1 MESPPMEQS
10 HPPASESAAP
20 AAPAT
25 PGTETASLET
35 PPAPTGVFHRTTRFD
50 VDTPPPDLFGRP
62 RLDRF
67 MRAVTTFSDVYT
79 PAMGRPL
86 LRRNPRLPAP
96 RARAPL
102 SLVITAHSAVAEDVV
117 ELRLADPSGDRLP
130 RWQPGAH
137 LRLTLPSGRERHY
150 SLCGDPADRT
160 AYRIA
165 VRRIAD
171 GGGGSREIHD
181 ELHVGARLTVRG
193 PRNGFA
199 FCGEPRLLF
208 LAGGIGITPLLP
220 MAREAQRRG
229 LDWQLVHAGRSEA
242 SMPFAEEL
250 RALSPERVTFLR
262 TVVPTGAELLA
273 PARPGSAVYCCGP
286 TPMLAA
292 VQAAFEAS
300 PATALHYERFGAAPI
315 RGGRPF
321 TLQLGEGGE
330 PLPVPAD
337 RSALDVL
344 REARP
349 DLPYSCH
356 QGFCG
361 TCRVQL
367 LAGTPE
373 HRDRRLTAE
382 ERASGALLPCV
393 SRAAEGETLVLEV

>member
-1 MESPPMEQS
+1 MNGHPMKKIPKKPS
-10 HPPASESAAP
+10 
-20 AAPAT
+20 T
-25 PGTETASLET
+25 PSRETA
-35 PPAPTGVFHRTTRFD
+35 PAPTAVFGRTTQLD
-50 VDTPPPDLFGRP
+50 VDNPPPDLYGRP
-62 RLDRF
+62 QPDRF
-67 MRAVTTFSDVYT
+67 MRAVTTFSDLYT

-102 SLVITAHSAVAEDVV
+102 SLVITGHRAVAEEVV

-130 RWQPGAH
+130 SWQPGAH
-137 LRLTLPSGRERHY
+137 LRLILPSGRERHY

-160 AYRIA
+160 TYRIA

-171 GGGGSREIHD
+171 GGGGSREIHE
-181 ELHVGARLTVRG
+181 ELHLGARLTVRR

-199 FCGEPRLLF
+199 FCGEPRLL
-208 LAGGIGITPLLP
+208 LVAGGIGITPLLP

-229 LDWQLVHAGRSEA
+229 LDWHLVHAGRSAA
-242 SMPFAEEL
+242 SMPFTEEL
-250 RALSPERVTFLR
+250 RALAPDRVSFR
-262 TVVPTGAELLA
+262 TEDAEGLPTGAELLA
-273 PARPGSAVYCCGP
+273 AARPGTAVYCCGP

-300 PATALHYERFGAAPI
+300 PAAALHYERFGAAPI
-315 RGGRPF
+315 LDGRPF
-321 TLQLGEGGE
+321 TLQLGQEG
-330 PLPVPAD
+330 PRLPVPAD

-393 SRAAEGETLVLEV
+393 SRAAEGETLVLED